1 MGLKRDQVDDIYHP
15 DTQVG
20 EVLTKMTDRCQCFQ
34 GGHVAGIGH
43 DHVGLAAPIIA
54 GPFADAD
61 PGGAVLDCLVQKT
74 VWHDRH
80 RSIAN
85 LERHLHS
92 NGTRIIKFYLHL
104 SKEEQRKRFLQRID
118 EPEKNWKFSLADVEE
133 RKFWRKYM
141 KAYEECLNQTSTRD
155 APWYV
160 VPADDEQN
168 ARLIVSRIVLDTLEG
183 LKMTYP
189 KTSEERRQELQAIR
203 RQLVTRGCRVR
214 RQLSARG
221 RRPRSASA
229 GEAVK
234 KALCY
239 LDDHQV
245 GTRRAEQVDEE
256 QRWRCDE
263 AEPPPYWEKRQD
275 DGDRDSPKSHR
286 N

>member
-1 MGLKRDQVDDIYHP
+1 MLLMGLKRDQVDDIYHP

-74 VWHDRH
+74 VWHDRY

-133 RKFWRKYM
+133 RKFWREYVEV
-141 KAYEECLNQTSTRD
+141 YEQCLSQKSTRD

-160 VPADDEQN
+160 VPADDKQN
-168 ARLIVSRIVLDTLEG
+168 ARLIVSALSSIRSKDQDDLSENERRAPAGTTG
-183 LKMTYP
+183 NPQTAR
-189 KTSEERRQELQAIR
+189 EER
-203 RQLVTRGCRVR
+203 V
-214 RQLSARG
+214 LSAPAVVGARG

-229 GEAVK
+229 
-234 KALCY
+234 
-239 LDDHQV
+239 
-245 GTRRAEQVDEE
+245 
-256 QRWRCDE
+256 
-263 AEPPPYWEKRQD
+263 
-275 DGDRDSPKSHR
+275 
-286 N
+286 